1 MIITSTT
8 AEQEAL
14 LSAAKAMC
22 AAARTAPK
30 TKGVDRIDT
39 MILTGEEKD
48 ALADNM
54 DQLADALSMGFF
66 HRDAANVR
74 ASQAV
79 VLIGCESAPN
89 GLNDACRFCGFEN
102 CKASYESGARCFFN
116 TVDLGI
122 AVGSAVSIAADHRID
137 NRVMFSVGRTAMEM
151 KLMGDKICQ
160 ILGIPLSLSGK
171 SPFFDRAK

>member
-1 MIITSTT
+1 MIITSNT
-8 AEQEAL
+8 AEQETV

-22 AAARTAPK
+22 TAARTAPK
-30 TKGVDRIDT
+30 TKGIDRIDT
-39 MILTGEEKD
+39 MIVTGEEKD
-48 ALADNM
+48 ALADKM
-54 DQLADALSMGFF
+54 DQLADELSMGFF

-79 VLIGCESAPN
+79 VLIGCANAVN
-89 GLNDACRFCGFEN
+89 GLNEACQLCGFEN
-102 CKASYESGARCFFN
+102 CKANAGANGRCFFN

-122 AVGSAVSIAADHRID
+122 AIGSAVSVAADRRID

-151 KLMGDKICQ
+151 KLMGDHICQ
-160 ILGIPLSLSGK
+160 ILGIPLSVSGK